1 MDSKLKRTAITVAVL
16 VVMLVVLL
24 VWGLNREQK
33 TGSKGAAPGKPSVQ
47 TNPGN
52 AADKE
57 AGQAGTDL
65 KAFLNDEDFFDKEEL
80 SGDAIQTEMP
90 KLSLWAF
97 SVERDIRLQIVD
109 STGESVTG
117 VPFLVKLGSG
127 EEYRDSDRDGR
138 ITINNLEPGAYSLQL
153 LPVEGYV
160 ILTESL
166 GVQVKDKLEYV
177 AIEDISCLV
186 RNEDEI
192 DGKEDT
198 RNPQAAADRD
208 SSESARFP
216 ESPEGKKIG
225 VDVSSKQGEI
235 HWSDVKSAGVDFG
248 IVRVGYRG
256 SNTGELI
263 RDPNFERNW
272 KEMMAAGM
280 PGGISFFSQA
290 INERE
295 AVEEA
300 SMVLE
305 EIRLLDK
312 PDYPIFF
319 MLDNAGA
326 DARAA
331 YLSVEERTQ
340 ICKAFCD
347 TVEGAGYTAGIYA
360 PRLWIKH
367 YLTAEELS
375 SYVIWIAD
383 YRNEPLYDGY
393 YQMWQFTDGAAVEG
407 IKGKTTLNIFT
418 E

>member
-33 TGSKGAAPGKPSVQ
+33 TDSKGAAPGKPSVQ

-160 ILTESL
+160 IPTESL

-198 RNPQAAADRD
+198 RTNQAAIDR
-208 SSESARFP
+208 SPSEQKEFP
-216 ESPEGKKIG
+216 GESGNVRIG
-225 VDVSSKQGEI
+225 VDVSAKQGEI
-235 HWSDVKSAGVDFG
+235 DWYDVRSTGVDFG

-263 RDPNFERNW
+263 RDPRFEENW
-272 KEMMAAGM
+272 KGMRAAGIDW
-280 PGGISFFSQA
+280 GVYFFSQA
-290 INERE
+290 VNEKE

-300 SMVLE
+300 SMVLQ
-305 EIRLLDK
+305 EIQ
-312 PDYPIFF
+312 PMGEPEYPVFF
-319 MLDNAGA
+319 MLDNAGP
-326 DARAA
+326 DSRAA
-331 YLSVEERTQ
+331 HLSVEERTQ

-383 YRNEPLYDGY
+383 YRDEPMYDGY